1 VETSKREMLENLGP
15 LTRRRV
21 LSGVAA
27 VGAAVPLLAACGG
40 SDPTEASS
48 DDTAT
53 TDDSSPTQT
62 PNDAAAPGD
71 DSATPGDDDAT
82 KGSGGGD
89 ALATTSQV
97 PVDGGMVFKDQ
108 KVVVTQP
115 SAGTF
120 KAFSAVCTQQGCT
133 VAGVQNGTINCPC
146 HGSMFSA
153 ADGSVKGGPAT
164 KPLAAVK
171 IQVDG
176 DSIKL
181 A

>member
-1 VETSKREMLENLGP
+1 VETSKRDTPENLGP

-40 SDPTEASS
+40 SDTGASS
-48 DDTAT
+48 GDTAT

-62 PNDAAAPGD
+62 PNDAAAPG
-71 DSATPGDDDAT
+71 GDDAT
-82 KGSGGGD
+82 KGGDGGD
-89 ALATTSQV
+89 ALATTSQI
-97 PVDGGMVFKDQ
+97 PVNGGMVFKDQ
-108 KVVVTQP
+108 KIVVTQP

-120 KAFSAVCTQQGCT
+120 KAFSAICTHMGCP
-133 VAGVQNGTINCPC
+133 VAGVQDGTIKCPC

-181 A
+181 V

>member
-1 VETSKREMLENLGP
+1 METSKRDTPENLGP

-40 SDPTEASS
+40 NGTGASS
-48 DDTAT
+48 GDTTT

-71 DSATPGDDDAT
+71 DAT
-82 KGSGGGD
+82 KGGEGD

-97 PVDGGMVFKDQ
+97 PVNGGMVFKDQ

-115 SAGTF
+115 SAGSF
-120 KAFSAVCTQQGCT
+120 KAFSAVCTHMGCT
-133 VAGVQNGTINCPC
+133 VAGVQDGTINCPC

-164 KPLAAVK
+164 KPLPAVK

>member
-1 VETSKREMLENLGP
+1 VETSKRDTPENLGP

-40 SDPTEASS
+40 SDTGASS
-48 DDTAT
+48 GDTAT

-62 PNDAAAPGD
+62 PDDAAAPG
-71 DSATPGDDDAT
+71 GDEAT
-82 KGSGGGD
+82 KGGD
-89 ALATTSQV
+89 ALATTSQI
-97 PVDGGMVFKDQ
+97 PVNGGMVFKDQ

-120 KAFSAVCTQQGCT
+120 KGFSAICTHMGCP
-133 VAGVQNGTINCPC
+133 VASVQDGTIKCPC

>member
-1 VETSKREMLENLGP
+1 METSKRDTPENLGP

-40 SDPTEASS
+40 SGTGG
-48 DDTAT
+48 TTT

-71 DSATPGDDDAT
+71 DSTTPGDDDAT

-97 PVDGGMVFKDQ
+97 PVNGGMVFKDQ

-120 KAFSAVCTQQGCT
+120 KAFSAVCTHMGCT

-164 KPLAAVK
+164 KALAAVK

>member
-1 VETSKREMLENLGP
+1 METSKRDTPENLGP

-27 VGAAVPLLAACGG
+27 VGATVPLLAACGG
-40 SDPTEASS
+40 SDTGAGSG
-48 DDTAT
+48 DTTTT

-71 DSATPGDDDAT
+71 DAT
-82 KGSGGGD
+82 KGGGGD

-97 PVDGGMVFKDQ
+97 PVNGGMVFKDQ

-120 KAFSAVCTQQGCT
+120 KAFSAVCTHMGCT
-133 VAGVQNGTINCPC
+133 VAGVQDGTINCPC